1 MAADGSVYR
10 RCSCRD
16 ENKKSLGDACPRLT
30 NKRHG
35 QWYFRIELP
44 KDAQDNRRPRRRG
57 GYESAAEAEKG
68 LQRVRDLLGIAED
81 DDAETSRKIGDL
93 LAGLISKKQPL
104 PETETVRRLVRAG
117 SAVLEQPLMGSV
129 FDAFLARKKRTVS
142 RNMYRSYESH
152 VRLYL
157 RPHLAQVRR
166 DRLRVGH
173 LDAMFEAIVERN
185 EQIAEYR
192 ASGDPRKVAAVK
204 WQRPVGPAS
213 LHRIKETLRAILRPA
228 VDQGLLTHNVAK
240 LVELPSAVR
249 PKPKLWTPE
258 RVAKWR
264 RTGEVPYPVM
274 VWTAE
279 QTGQFLD
286 FIVHHPLYALYHL
299 IAYTGLRRGEAC
311 GQRRSDTY
319 LDAARIEVANQI
331 VQYGWETGQSKP
343 KTPSSEGIVA
353 LDPDTVLVMLAHQA
367 RQDEAKERLGE
378 DWVESDLCFTEPGGS
393 PLHPADVAD
402 EFARL
407 IKLADLPPVTLHGL
421 RHGAATLALS
431 AGVDMKVIQHML
443 RHSSIKVTMDLY
455 TNVAEEVAADA
466 AKKLAA
472 AIPRKAV
479 HSACAL
485 GLPSGSQRTTVD
497 SAQAD
502 EKLPNT
508 TKPQAE
514 RNRPGV
520 VGCAPSGTRTPNPL
534 VKSQLLC
541 QLS

>member
-1 MAADGSVYR
+1 MADGSVYR

-16 ENKKSLGDACPRLT
+16 ENGKSLGNACPKLK

-44 KDAQDNRRPRRRG
+44 DDTLGNRRPRRRG
-57 GYESAAEAEKG
+57 GYENATEAERG
-68 LQRVRDLLGIAED
+68 LQRVRDLLGIAEEGD
-81 DDAETSRKIGDL
+81 DETLRKIGDL
-93 LAGLISKKQPL
+93 LAGLISQKQPL
-104 PETETVRRLVRAG
+104 PEIENVRRLVRAG
-117 SAVLEQPLMGSV
+117 AQVLAHPRMDEV
-129 FDAFLARKKRTVS
+129 FDAFLALKKRNVS

-157 RPHLAQVRR
+157 RPHLGTIRR

-185 EQIAEYR
+185 ELIAEYR

-204 WQRPVGPAS
+204 WQRPVGPTS
-213 LHRIKETLRAILRPA
+213 LHLIKETLCAILRPA

-240 LVELPSAVR
+240 LVELPAAVR

-258 RVAKWR
+258 RVALWR
-264 RTGEVPYPVM
+264 KTGVVPYPVM

-279 QTGQFLD
+279 QTGAFLD
-286 FIVHHPLYALYHL
+286 FIVNHSLYALYHL
-299 IAYTGLRRGEAC
+299 VAYTGVRRGEGC

-319 LDAARIEVANQI
+319 LDAACMEVANQI

-343 KTPSSEGIVA
+343 KTPSSEGVVA
-353 LDPDTVLVMLAHQA
+353 LDPDTVLVLRAHLI
-367 RQDEAKERLGE
+367 RQDEAKVRLGD
-378 DWVESDLCFTEPGGS
+378 DWVDSDLLFTEPDGS

-407 IKLADLPPVTLHGL
+407 IRLAGLPPITLHGL
-421 RHGAATLALS
+421 RHGAATLALG

-466 AKKLAA
+466 ARKLAG
-472 AIPRKAV
+472 AIPRKAL
-479 HSACAL
+479 HPACAL
-485 GLPSGSQRTTVD
+485 GLSSGSQETTKDREEVD
-497 SAQAD
+497 EVIPD
-502 EKLPNT
+502 I
-508 TKPQAE
+508 TKPQVE
-514 RNRPGV
+514 EIFNLGS
-520 VGCAPSGTRTPNPL
+520 GCAPSGTRTPNPL

>member
-1 MAADGSVYR
+1 VADGSVYR

-16 ENKKSLGDACPRLT
+16 ENGKSLGDACLKLT

-44 KDAQDNRRPRRRG
+44 KDAQGGRRPRRRG
-57 GYESAAEAEKG
+57 GYESATEAEKG
-68 LQRVRDLLGIAED
+68 LQRVRDLLGIAEED
-81 DDAETSRKIGDL
+81 DSETLQKIGDL
-93 LAGLISKKQPL
+93 LAGVISQQQPL
-104 PETETVRRLVRAG
+104 PEIDAVRRLVRAG
-117 SAVLEQPLMGSV
+117 ASVLEHPLMDTE

-157 RPHLAQVRR
+157 RPHLGKVRR

-192 ASGDPRKVAAVK
+192 ASGDPRKIAAVK
-204 WQRPVGPAS
+204 WQRPVGPTS
-213 LHRIKETLRAILRPA
+213 LHRIKESLRAVLRPA

-240 LVELPSAVR
+240 LVELPPAVR
-249 PKPKLWTPE
+249 PKPMLWTPE
-258 RVAKWR
+258 RVARWR
-264 RTGEVPYPVM
+264 QTGVVPYPVM
-274 VWTAE
+274 VWDGVL
-279 QTGQFLD
+279 TGQFLD
-286 FIVHHPLYALYHL
+286 FAVNHRLYPLFDLVAH
-299 IAYTGLRRGEAC
+299 TGLRRGEAC

-319 LDAARIEVANQI
+319 LGAGCIEVAKQI
-331 VQYGWETGQSKP
+331 VQYGWETGQGKP
-343 KTPSSEGIVA
+343 KTPSSEGVVA
-353 LDPDTVLVMLAHQA
+353 LNPSTVLVLRVHLAQ
-367 RQDEAKERLGE
+367 QDEAKARLG
-378 DWVESDLCFTEPGGS
+378 DNWVDTDLLFTDPDGS

-402 EFARL
+402 EFTRL
-407 IKLADLPPVTLHGL
+407 IKLADLPPITLHGL
-421 RHGAATLALS
+421 RHGAATLALA
-431 AGVDMKVIQHML
+431 AGVDIKVIQHML

-455 TNVAEEVAADA
+455 TNVGNELLDDA
-466 AKKLAA
+466 AAKVAG
-472 AIPRKAV
+472 AIPRKPL
-479 HSACAL
+479 HQACAL
-485 GLPSGSQRTTVD
+485 GLPSGSRPTTVD

-502 EKLPNT
+502 GKVPET

-514 RNRPGV
+514 EIFSLGS
-520 VGCAPSGTRTPNPL
+520 GCAPSGTRTPNPL

>member
-1 MAADGSVYR
+1 MANGSVFR

-16 ENKKSLGDACPRLT
+16 SNRKSLGDACPKLS

-57 GYESAAEAEKG
+57 GYESAADAQKG
-68 LQRVRDLLGIAED
+68 LDRVNELLGIAEGD
-81 DDAETSRKIGDL
+81 DDETLRKIGDL
-93 LAGLISKKQPL
+93 LARLISEQKPL
-104 PETETVRRLVRAG
+104 PEIDEVRRLVKAG
-117 SAVLEQPLMGSV
+117 APVLEHPLMGAV
-129 FDAFLARKKRTVS
+129 FDAFLALKKRTVS

-157 RPHLAQVRR
+157 RPHLGKIRR

-185 EQIAEYR
+185 ELIGEYR
-192 ASGDPRKVAAVK
+192 ASGDPQKIAAVK

-213 LHRIKETLRAILRPA
+213 LHRIKETLRAVLRPA

-240 LVELPSAVR
+240 LVELPAAVR

-279 QTGQFLD
+279 QTGEFLD
-286 FIVHHPLYALYHL
+286 FAVYHRLYPLFHL

-319 LDAARIEVANQI
+319 LEAACIEVANQI

-343 KTPSSEGIVA
+343 KTPSSEGLVTIDA
-353 LDPDTVLVMLAHQA
+353 DTVLVLTAHLLQ
-367 RQDEAKERLGE
+367 QDERKAALGAE
-378 DWVESDLCFTEPGGS
+378 WVESDLLFTEPDGR

-407 IKLADLPPVTLHGL
+407 ICAADLPPITLHGL
-421 RHGAATLALS
+421 RHGAATLALG
-431 AGVDMKVIQHML
+431 AGVDLKTIQHML

-455 TNVAEEVAADA
+455 TNVAKEVADDA
-466 AKKLAA
+466 ARRLAG
-472 AIPRKAV
+472 AIPRKSL
-479 HSACAL
+479 HPACAL
-485 GLPSGSQRTTVD
+485 GLPSGSPPTTVD
-497 SAQAD
+497 KEEVD
-502 EKLPNT
+502 DVRPNI
-508 TKPQAE
+508 TKPQVDE
-514 RNRPGV
+514 DRPGV
-520 VGCAPSGTRTPNPL
+520 VEGAPSGTRTPNPL

>member
-1 MAADGSVYR
+1 MADGSVYR

-16 ENKKSLGDACPRLT
+16 GNKKSLGAACPRLA

-44 KDAQDNRRPRRRG
+44 EDAQGNRRPRRRG
-57 GYESAAEAEKG
+57 GYESATEAEKG
-68 LQRVRDLLGIAED
+68 LQRVRDLLGIAEEGD
-81 DDAETSRKIGDL
+81 TETSRKIGDL
-93 LAGLISKKQPL
+93 LAGLISQKEPL

-117 SAVLEQPLMGSV
+117 SAVLEQPLMGVV
-129 FDAFLARKKRTVS
+129 FDEFLARKKRNVS

-157 RPHLAQVRR
+157 RPHLAKVRR

-185 EQIAEYR
+185 ELIAEYR
-192 ASGDPRKVAAVK
+192 ASGDPRKIEAVK
-204 WQRPVGPAS
+204 WQRPVGPTS

-258 RVAKWR
+258 RIAKWR

-274 VWTAE
+274 VWTGDL
-279 QTGQFLD
+279 TGAFLD
-286 FIVHHPLYALYHL
+286 FVVNHRLYALFHL
-299 IAYTGLRRGEAC
+299 IAHTGLRRGEGC

-319 LDAARIEVANQI
+319 LDAASLEVANQI

-353 LDPDTVLVMLAHQA
+353 LDPNTVLVLRAHLA
-367 RQDEAKERLGE
+367 RQDEAKARLGD
-378 DWVESDLCFTEPGGS
+378 DWMEHDLLFTEPDGS

-407 IKLADLPPVTLHGL
+407 IKLAGLPPITLHGL
-421 RHGAATLALS
+421 RHGAATLALG

-466 AKKLAA
+466 ARKLAG
-472 AIPRKAV
+472 AIPRRAL
-479 HSACAL
+479 HPACAL
-485 GLPSGSQRTTVD
+485 GLPSGSQETTKDSGEVD
-497 SAQAD
+497 
-502 EKLPNT
+502 EMLPDT
-508 TKPQAE
+508 TKPQVEEIFNLGSA
-514 RNRPGV
+514 
-520 VGCAPSGTRTPNPL
+520 CAPSGTRTPNPL

>member
-1 MAADGSVYR
+1 
-10 RCSCRD
+10 
-16 ENKKSLGDACPRLT
+16 
-30 NKRHG
+30 
-35 QWYFRIELP
+35 
-44 KDAQDNRRPRRRG
+44 
-57 GYESAAEAEKG
+57 
-68 LQRVRDLLGIAED
+68 
-81 DDAETSRKIGDL
+81 
-93 LAGLISKKQPL
+93 
-104 PETETVRRLVRAG
+104 
-117 SAVLEQPLMGSV
+117 
-129 FDAFLARKKRTVS
+129 TVS

-157 RPHLAQVRR
+157 RPHLAKIRR

-173 LDAMFEAIVERN
+173 LDAMFEAIVDRN

-192 ASGDPRKVAAVK
+192 ASGDPRKVEAVK
-204 WQRPVGPAS
+204 WQRPVGPTS

-240 LVELPSAVR
+240 LVELPAAVR

-258 RVAKWR
+258 RIAKWR

-274 VWTAE
+274 VWAGDL
-279 QTGQFLD
+279 TGSFLD
-286 FIVHHPLYALYHL
+286 FTVNHRLYALFHL
-299 IAYTGLRRGEAC
+299 IAHTGLRRGEGC

-319 LDAARIEVANQI
+319 LDAASLEVANQI

-353 LDPDTVLVMLAHQA
+353 LDPNTVLVLRAHLA
-367 RQDEAKERLGE
+367 RQDEAKARLGD
-378 DWVESDLCFTEPGGS
+378 DWVEHDLLFTEPDGS

-407 IKLADLPPVTLHGL
+407 IKLAGLPPITLHGL
-421 RHGAATLALS
+421 RHGAATLALG

-443 RHSSIKVTMDLY
+443 RHSSIKVTMGLY

-466 AKKLAA
+466 ARKLAG
-472 AIPRKAV
+472 AIPRRV
-479 HSACAL
+479 LHPDCAL
-485 GLPSGSQRTTVD
+485 GLPSGSRTTTVD
-497 SAQAD
+497 SKEVD
-502 EKLPNT
+502 EVIPDT
-508 TKPQAE
+508 TNPQVE
-514 RNRPGV
+514 EFFNLGS
-520 VGCAPSGTRTPNPL
+520 GGAPSGTRTPNPL